1 MDLVSQ
7 IGYVILFL
15 IIGSALKYVLPYVI
29 EGLVQIG
36 LEQPWPKWKWHYLSA
51 FGLAVI
57 GFGLPMLI
65 TPGFFLQL
73 VSMPPIGLIG
83 FAYAGNEMSRV
94 VVKALQ
100 RLAKGQQEPA

>member
-1 MDLVSQ
+1 MDLLSR
-7 IGYVILFL
+7 IGYVLL
-15 IIGSALKYVLPYVI
+15 YLAIGSALKYVLPYVI

-36 LEQPWPKWKWHYLSA
+36 LEHPWPKWQWHYLSA
-51 FGLAVI
+51 FGLACI

-73 VSMPPIGLIG
+73 AAMPQIGLIG

-100 RLAKGQQEPA
+100 RLYGPEEPG